1 MDDFMLMNQP
11 PRTDLPNLR
20 QVVQPQLAMMPTAQ
34 LRQVVDGTFG
44 PGTAE
49 GIDEDLEGIFGDI
62 GKALSS
68 AARDV
73 GRFASKAA
81 PGIASIGGGILKGA
95 AAGSAL
101 GLPGIIAGAATGG
114 VGAGLSTYGK
124 GAARQVGQALSGV
137 TQLAGGLTPM
147 GQLGGTLGSAVGSLG
162 APRRPGQKPGAGGA
176 LGQVAGML
184 GAPQAGGLMSGGG
197 MGGGAMGQIAGL
209 LTSPQAASA
218 LGGLFGG
225 GNAPGQLAAAIRNPD
240 LQKALAALRLGPLGR
255 PAIPVG
261 AGGQAV
267 PTAAF
272 AQLLGHLSNRV
283 AAEAEGVGEAESL
296 GFMADGEGGFV
307 GDPASGSDRAAR
319 LWDMMN
325 EAMAERVIETI
336 EAEYLAG
343 EGSEAEDEGEDESE
357 DWDDEVEWAEF
368 LDAMDMADLA
378 EMDYA
383 PDLDPMEARHA
394 W

>member
-1 MDDFMLMNQP
+1 MDDF
-11 PRTDLPNLR
+11 LPMSPQHGNELQNLR
-20 QVVQPQLAMMPTAQ
+20 QVVQPRLAAMPTAQ
-34 LRQVVDGTFG
+34 LRHVVDGAFG
-44 PGTAE
+44 WGTAE
-49 GIDEDLEGIFGDI
+49 AIDEDLEGVFGDI

-81 PGIASIGGGILKGA
+81 PGIASIGGGVLKGA

-114 VGAGLSTYGK
+114 VGAGLSTYGR
-124 GAARQVGQALSGV
+124 GAARQVGQALGGV

-147 GQLGGTLGSAVGSLG
+147 GQLGGAVGSAVGALG
-162 APRRPGQKPGAGGA
+162 ARGRPGQGPAAGRTLGQLAGMLGSALPGGATGGGA
-176 LGQVAGML
+176 LGQV
-184 GAPQAGGLMSGGG
+184 
-197 MGGGAMGQIAGL
+197 AGL

-225 GNAPGQLAAAIRNPD
+225 GGASGQLSAALRNPD
-240 LQKALAALRLGPLGR
+240 VQKALAALRLGPLGR
-255 PAIPVG
+255 PTIPVG
-261 AGGQAV
+261 AAGQAV

-272 AQLLGHLSNRV
+272 AQLLGHLSQRV
-283 AAEAEGVGEAESL
+283 AAEAEGAGEAEAT
-296 GFMADGEGGFV
+296 GFMTDAEGGFL
-307 GDPASGSDRAAR
+307 GDPASAVDRAAR

-325 EAMAERVIETI
+325 EAMAERVIEAI
-336 EAEYLAG
+336 EAEYSTG
-343 EGSEAEDEGEDESE
+343 EDLDAEDYGEDVE
-357 DWDDEVEWAEF
+357 DWDAEVEWAEF
-368 LDAMDMADLA
+368 LDEMNMA

-383 PDLDPMEARHA
+383 PDQALIGARHA